1 MITILGYQVVE
12 QLYESPRSFIYRGVR
27 ECDRLPVIL
36 KTLKQEY
43 PSPEAI
49 ARLRLEY
56 TITHNL
62 DLAGVVKAYSLEAY
76 PRGLAIVLEDFGGVA
91 LSHLIQP
98 RGFTLLE
105 VLNLAIQ
112 ITQILGDIHQQNI
125 IHKDINPSNIAFN
138 PTTGQIKIIDFGI
151 AAVLSR
157 ENPTL
162 SNPKVIEGT
171 LAYMSPEQTGRMNR
185 VMDYRT
191 DFYSLGIL
199 LYQLLCDRLPFVTTD
214 ALEMVHCHIAKRPI
228 PPQVINLVVFGVSLN
243 TIATVIGD
251 RAIGDLNGIFTSA
264 LTY

>member
-1 MITILGYQVVE
+1 MVTIPGYQVVE
-12 QLYESPRSFIYRGVR
+12 QLYESSRSFIYRAIR
-27 ECDRLPVIL
+27 ESDQLPVIL
-36 KTLKQEY
+36 KTLKQAY

-56 TITHNL
+56 KITHSL
-62 DLAGVVKAYSLEAY
+62 DLAGVVKAYSLETY

-91 LSHLIQP
+91 LNHLMQQRSFHLVEI
-98 RGFTLLE
+98 LK
-105 VLNLAIQ
+105 LAVQ

-125 IHKDINPSNIAFN
+125 IHKDINPSNIAIN
-138 PTTGQIKIIDFGI
+138 PTTGQVKIIDFGI

-162 SNPKVIEGT
+162 GSPKVIEGT

-199 LYQLLCDRLPFVTTD
+199 LYQLLCDRLPFVTND
-214 ALEMVHCHIAKRPI
+214 ALEMVHCHIAKQPM
-228 PPQVINLVVFGVSLN
+228 PPQTINPAIPVVVSDLVMKLLVKV
-243 TIATVIGD
+243 TED
-251 RAIGDLNGIFTSA
+251 RYQSA
-264 LTY
+264 